1 MGNCA
6 SALAGG
12 GIDEKVKKGT
22 LDKTCFEEH
31 RALGKGGFGTVLA
44 VTKKFGPA
52 NEKDDFHAM
61 KRLDKKRIVECRGM
75 DVLVMSELHFMIEIS
90 DDHSKSSDFLMKL
103 ECAFQ
108 DKAHVYLVGSIMDGG
123 DGLFVQNSFPGKKLP
138 LDVAR
143 WLTASCLLGLD
154 SLHNTHNLLHRDIK
168 EENLL
173 IDSTGYVAE
182 GAARFTSTPWLPLTC
197 SAPPPPLSQIRAG
210 SRLRHVRQDG
220 RGGHFARARRHPGVH
235 VSRVSRLQH
244 PARAASDTRPV
255 RRATRQQQLRRA
267 SERNRTEEV
276 TREEVASERAQ
287 EKRLLV
293 ASAREEVARL
303 RARSSR
309 PLR

>member
-173 IDSTGYVAE
+173 IDSTGYARVADFGMCDKMDEE
-182 GAARFTSTPWLPLTC
+182 GISHAHGGTLVYMSPESRDFST
-197 SAPPPPLSQIRAG
+197 
-210 SRLRHVRQDG
+210 
-220 RGGHFARARRHPGVH
+220 
-235 VSRVSRLQH
+235 
-244 PARAASDTRPV
+244 
-255 RRATRQQQLRRA
+255 RRAQR
-267 SERNRTEEV
+267 V
-276 TREEVASERAQ
+276 THD
-287 EKRLLV
+287 L
-293 ASAREEVARL
+293 
-303 RARSSR
+303 
-309 PLR
+309 